1 MNVRTVV
8 VITSL
13 VLAWRLAAAD
23 PLLDSLATED
33 PRALSFAIASIEKAP
48 VTPDL
53 ADTLFAAGRA
63 CEDRLRDPARALA
76 IYERILR
83 DLPSARVAAAAERRA
98 ERLRAGIGA
107 HGEHAR
113 EAAELAELIASADS
127 LTLDEVIRRATALA
141 DAPWPGA
148 PDAELWLAE
157 LLRRLHRYA
166 QAQDHYAAVVTRWPR
181 TPQATAALRGGAG
194 NALDAH
200 DWDLAEQLTR
210 QLPVTEL
217 ADRVLYEDLLA
228 VAAKGRR
235 HGRFY
240 VLAWVAL
247 LLGCAGMLASLGE
260 AILRGGR
267 RLPSLRPPFEAI
279 FLAPLAL
286 LLVVTS
292 YTTNSTAAPVVAA
305 IAGCG
310 ASLAWISGA
319 TLDLLRIRGRAL
331 RARAIAHVVC
341 CFTAAVTLGYI
352 MIIRG
357 DLLELLIETVQAGP
371 GH

>member
-1 MNVRTVV
+1 MRAVV
-8 VITSL
+8 VITSFL
-13 VLAWRLAAAD
+13 LAWRLVAAD
-23 PLLDSLATED
+23 PLLDSLDTED
-33 PRALSFAIASIEKAP
+33 PRALSLAIATIEQAMA
-48 VTPDL
+48 TPDL

-63 CEDRLRDPARALA
+63 CEDRLHDPARALA

-83 DLPSARVAAAAERRA
+83 ELPSARVAAAAERRA
-98 ERLRAGIGA
+98 GRLRAGIGA

-113 EAAELAELIASADS
+113 EAAELAELIASAD
-127 LTLDEVIRRATALA
+127 TLPLHEVIRRATALSA
-141 DAPWPGA
+141 AAWPGA

-166 QAQDHYAAVVTRWPR
+166 EAQDHYAAVVTRWPR

-200 DWDLAEQLTR
+200 SWDVAEQLTR
-210 QLPVTEL
+210 QLPITEL

-228 VAAKGRR
+228 AAAKGRTHAR
-235 HGRFY
+235 LY
-240 VLAWVAL
+240 VLAWIAFL
-247 LLGCAGMLASLGE
+247 LACTGMIASLGD
-260 AILRGGR
+260 AIIRGGR
-267 RLPSLRPPFEAI
+267 RLPALRPPFEAI

-305 IAGCG
+305 IAVCG
-310 ASLAWISGA
+310 AVLAWISGS
-319 TLDLLRIRGRAL
+319 TLDLVRLRGRSV
-331 RARAIAHVVC
+331 RARAVAHIAC

-357 DLLELLIETVQAGP
+357 DLLDLLIETVQAGP

>member
-1 MNVRTVV
+1 VRAVV

-23 PLLDSLATED
+23 PLLDGLDTED
-33 PRALSFAIASIEKAP
+33 PRALALAIDAIEKAP
-48 VTPDL
+48 VAPDL

-63 CEDRLRDPARALA
+63 CEDRLHDPARALA

-83 DLPSARVAAAAERRA
+83 DLPTARVAAAAERRA

-107 HGEHAR
+107 HGEHVR
-113 EAAELAELIASADS
+113 EAAELAELIASAD
-127 LTLDEVIRRATALA
+127 TLPIDDVIRRASALA
-141 DAPWPGA
+141 AAPWPGA

-157 LLRRLHRYA
+157 LLRRLGRYA
-166 QAQDHYAAVVTRWPR
+166 EAQDHYAAVVTRWPR
-181 TPQATAALRGGAG
+181 SPQATAALRGGAG

-200 DWDLAEQLTR
+200 RWDLAEKLTR

-217 ADRVLYEDLLA
+217 ADRILHDDLLA
-228 VAAKGRR
+228 AAAKGRR
-235 HGRFY
+235 HGTFY
-240 VLAWVAL
+240 LLAWIAFLVA
-247 LLGCAGMLASLGE
+247 CAGMVASLAD

-305 IAGCG
+305 IALCG
-310 ASLAWISGA
+310 AVLAWISGA
-319 TLDLLRIRGRAL
+319 TLDLLRLRDRSV
-331 RARAIAHVVC
+331 RARAVVHVAC

-352 MIIRG
+352 MIIRR
-357 DLLELLIETVQAGP
+357 DLLELLIETIQAGP